1 MRIPSVHQRATD
13 QDDSFMTPMI
23 DVVFLLLIFFVC
35 ASIGQIRESHL
46 PTPLAAAGSVEVTN
60 PVDTPPPLG
69 RFWISLERSADGVTI
84 ATLNERQFRDWNL
97 LRTVLRELASAAADF
112 PVILDIA
119 PQVPAGDVIDIYD
132 TCRAANFDTIQ
143 FATASK

>member
-1 MRIPSVHQRATD
+1 
-13 QDDSFMTPMI
+13 MTPMI

-46 PTPLAAAGSVEVTN
+46 PTPLAAAGSVEVSS
-60 PVDTPPPLG
+60 PVETPPPLG
-69 RFWISLERSADGVTI
+69 RFWITLERNPDGATV

-97 LRTVLRELASAAADF
+97 LRSVLRELATAAAEF

-132 TCRAANFDTIQ
+132 TCKAANFETIQ
-143 FATASK
+143 FAAGSPG

>member
-46 PTPLAAAGSVEVTN
+46 PTPLAAGSVEVTD
-60 PVDTPPPLG
+60 PVESPPPIDH
-69 RFWISLERSADGVTI
+69 FWIALERNANGATI
-84 ATLNERQFRDWNL
+84 ATLNERQFSDWSE
-97 LRTVLRELASAAADF
+97 LRNVLRQLAGLAAEVF
-112 PVILDIA
+112 
-119 PQVPAGDVIDIYD
+119 
-132 TCRAANFDTIQ
+132 
-143 FATASK
+143 

>member
-1 MRIPSVHQRATD
+1 
-13 QDDSFMTPMI
+13 MTPMI

-46 PTPLAAAGSVEVTN
+46 PTPLAAGSVEVTD
-60 PVDTPPPLG
+60 PVESPPPIDH
-69 RFWISLERSADGVTI
+69 FWITLERNPNGATI
-84 ATLNERQFRDWNL
+84 ATLNERQFSDWSELRD
-97 LRTVLRELASAAADF
+97 VLRQLAGLAAEV

-132 TCRAANFDTIQ
+132 TCKAANFETIQ
-143 FATASK
+143 FATGTSK

>member
-1 MRIPSVHQRATD
+1 
-13 QDDSFMTPMI
+13 MTPMI

-46 PTPLAAAGSVEVTN
+46 PTPLAAGSVEVTD
-60 PVDTPPPLG
+60 PVQTPPPLG
-69 RFWISLERSADGVTI
+69 RFWITLERTAEGMTI
-84 ATLNERQFRDWNL
+84 ATLNERQFRDWSL
-97 LRTVLRELASAAADF
+97 LHDVLHDLASAAPEF

-132 TCRAANFDTIQ
+132 TCRAANFDTVQ
-143 FATASK
+143 FATGSP

>member
-1 MRIPSVHQRATD
+1 
-13 QDDSFMTPMI
+13 MTPMI

-46 PTPLAAAGSVEVTN
+46 PTPLAAGSVEMTD
-60 PVDTPPPLG
+60 PVQTPPPLG
-69 RFWISLERSADGVTI
+69 RFWITLERTADGSTI

-97 LRTVLRELASAAADF
+97 LHGVLHDLAAAASEF

-132 TCRAANFDTIQ
+132 TCRAANFETVQ
-143 FATASK
+143 FATGTP

>member
-1 MRIPSVHQRATD
+1 
-13 QDDSFMTPMI
+13 MI

-46 PTPLAAAGSVEVTN
+46 PTPLAGAGSVEVSQA
-60 PVDTPPPLG
+60 VETPPPLG
-69 RFWISLERSADGVTI
+69 NFWITLQREADGSTT
-84 ATLNERQFRDWNL
+84 ATLNERQFRDWVQ
-97 LRTVLRELASAAADF
+97 LRSVLHQLAAAAAEV

-132 TCRAANFDTIQ
+132 TCKAANFETIQ
-143 FATASK
+143 FATGSAG